1 MTALPCK
8 LDMATEAA
16 GWNHTWFP
24 WHTPLAGRGSP
35 PVLHPCH
42 MPWFWRRSRFSQ
54 IPWLPREPV
63 GINWVTSKGSP
74 STFYIIFMELNGV
87 LLLFILTGMS
97 AQLAKLQAVVL
108 ALNDLANN
116 HLHLCIFTDYV
127 SLSIVW
133 LTGPT
138 TGWNNNSLHKIYTL
152 GKESWES
159 LAS

>member
-1 MTALPCK
+1 MKALPCK
-8 LDMATEAA
+8 LDTATEATLLQDETEP
-16 GWNHTWFP
+16 GFP
-24 WHTPLAGRGSP
+24 DIPHLQEEVVP

-42 MPWFWRRSRFSQ
+42 MPWCWRRSRLSQ

-74 STFYIIFMELNGV
+74 STFYITHMELNGV

-116 HLHLCIFTDYV
+116 HLHLYIFTDYV

-133 LTGPT
+133 LKGPT
-138 TGWNNNSLHKIYTL
+138 TGWNNNSLHKIL
-152 GKESWES
+152 PVG
-159 LAS
+159 